1 MLDAV
6 GDLLAGRGWG
16 DVSMAEVAA
25 RAGVSRQTVYNELGS
40 REGLAR
46 AYVLRE
52 ADRFLAAVEDAAAEH
67 VADPRAA
74 LSAAFALFLTA
85 AAEHPLI
92 AKIASGEDESLL
104 ELLHDAPVIEHA
116 TARLSGFFTAQWTI
130 ARRDAHHVADT
141 VVRLALSHA
150 TRPAADGPPPIARLL
165 GPFVEQAVG

>member
-1 MLDAV
+1 
-6 GDLLAGRGWG
+6 
-16 DVSMAEVAA
+16 MAEVAA

-52 ADRFLAAVEDAAAEH
+52 ADAFLAAVEDAAAQH
-67 VADPRAA
+67 ADDPRAA
-74 LSAAFALFLTA
+74 LQAAFDLFLAA

-116 TARLSGFFTAQWTI
+116 TARLSTFFGERWTI
-130 ARRDAHHVADT
+130 AATDAHLVADT

-150 TRPAADGPPPIARLL
+150 TRPGEDGPPPVARLL
-165 GPFVEQAVG
+165 GPFVDDAVG